1 MANPSSKT
9 AVAAAIA
16 GNGCVMVAKF
26 VAFLFT
32 GSGAMLSEAIHTL
45 ADLINQILLMIG
57 IVRSSRDPDHIYEY
71 GYQSERY
78 VWALIS
84 AVGIFFLGC
93 GVTVY
98 HAIESLLHPSEL
110 KDLGWALGVLTFSL
124 ILEGIVLWVAVK
136 AAKEQAGD
144 KPLLHFLRYE
154 ADPAV
159 VTVVLEDAAACL
171 GVIIAFAAIIL
182 ARLTGSPYWDAIG
195 SLTIGLLLG
204 AIAIWLIARNT
215 SLLVGASIPAK
226 IRNQVKKII
235 EADPAVDEIV
245 DLKTRILDTDTY
257 RIKADIHFDGGALAD
272 KLRPQLREAYDRI
285 QTFEEFE
292 KFAHQFGDDV
302 VELLAEEID
311 IIERRIRDQ
320 VPQAKH
326 LDLEAE
332 RE

>member
-1 MANPSSKT
+1 MANASSKK
-9 AVAAAIA
+9 AVAAAIV
-16 GNGCVMVAKF
+16 GNALVMVAKF

-45 ADLINQILLMIG
+45 ADLLNQILLMVG
-57 IVRSSRDPDHIYEY
+57 IVRSGRDADDTYAY

-98 HAIESLLHPSEL
+98 HGIHTLLHPSEMHE
-110 KDLGWALGVLTFSL
+110 LGWAIGVLFFSFF
-124 ILEGIVLWVAVK
+124 LEGAVFWIALR
-136 AAKEQAGD
+136 AAKQQAGER
-144 KPLLHFLRYE
+144 PLLRFLRYE

-159 VTVVLEDAAACL
+159 VAVVLEDFVACL
-171 GVIIAFAAIIL
+171 GILVALGAITL
-182 ARLTGSPYWDAIG
+182 TKLTGQPYWDACG
-195 SLTIGLLLG
+195 SLTIGGLLG
-204 AIAIWLIARNT
+204 GVAIWLIARNT
-215 SLLVGASIPAK
+215 QLLVGASIPEP
-226 IRNQVKKII
+226 IREQVRRII
-235 EADPAVDEIV
+235 EANPAVEEIV

-257 RIKADIHFDGGALAD
+257 RIKADIRFDGAALAD
-272 KLRPQLREAYDRI
+272 KLRPELREAYQKI
-285 QTFEEFE
+285 SSLEEFE
-292 KFAHQFGDDV
+292 SFAREFADDI

-311 IIERRIRDQ
+311 LIERRIRES

-332 RE
+332 

>member
-9 AVAAAIA
+9 AVMAAIA
-16 GNGCVMVAKF
+16 GNAIVMVAKF

-45 ADLINQILLMIG
+45 ADLLNQILLMIG
-57 IVRSSRDPDHIYEY
+57 IVRSGRAADDTYAY

-98 HAIESLLHPSEL
+98 HGVHTLLHPSEM
-110 KDLGWALGVLTFSL
+110 KELGWAIGVLIFSFV
-124 ILEGIVLWVAVK
+124 LEGAVFLIALR
-136 AAKEQAGD
+136 AAKKQAGD
-144 KPLLHFLRYE
+144 RPLMRFLRYD

-159 VTVVLEDAAACL
+159 VAVVLEDFVACL
-171 GVIIAFAAIIL
+171 GILVALGAIL
-182 ARLTGSPYWDAIG
+182 LTKLTGHPYWDAIG
-195 SLTIGLLLG
+195 SLVIGGLLG
-204 AIAIWLIARNT
+204 GVAIWLIARNT
-215 SLLVGASIPAK
+215 QLLVGASIPEP
-226 IRNQVKKII
+226 IRDQIRRII
-235 EADPAVDEIV
+235 EADPAVEEIV

-257 RIKADIHFDGGALAD
+257 RIKADIRFDGAALAD
-272 KLRPQLREAYDRI
+272 KLRPELRAAY
-285 QTFEEFE
+285 EEITSLEDFQ
-292 KFAHQFGDDV
+292 KFATEFADDI

-311 IIERRIRDQ
+311 IIEQRIRDS

-332 RE
+332 

>member
-1 MANPSSKT
+1 MASPSSKT
-9 AVAAAIA
+9 AVAAAII

-26 VAFLFT
+26 VAFVFT

-57 IVRSSRDPDHIYEY
+57 IVRSARDPDHIYEY

-98 HAIESLLHPSEL
+98 HGIESLLHPKEL
-110 KDLGWALGVLTFSL
+110 KDLGWAIGVLIFSFV
-124 ILEGIVLWVAVK
+124 LEAIVFYVALR
-136 AAKEQAGD
+136 AAKQQAGD
-144 KPLLHFLRYE
+144 RPFHHFLRYE

-159 VTVVLEDAAACL
+159 VAVVLEDFIACL
-171 GVIIAFAAIIL
+171 GVLVALGAIIL
-182 ARLTGSPYWDAIG
+182 TRLTGETYWDAIG
-195 SLTIGLLLG
+195 SLVIGGLLG
-204 AIAIWLIARNT
+204 AIAIWLIARNS

-226 IRNQVKKII
+226 IRKQIEKII
-235 EADPAVDEIV
+235 ENDPAVEEIV

-272 KLRPQLREAYDRI
+272 QLRPQLREAYESI

-292 KFAHQFGDDV
+292 KFAHEFGDDV
-302 VELLAEEID
+302 VELLAKEID
-311 IIERRIRDQ
+311 IIERRIREK

-332 RE
+332 LE